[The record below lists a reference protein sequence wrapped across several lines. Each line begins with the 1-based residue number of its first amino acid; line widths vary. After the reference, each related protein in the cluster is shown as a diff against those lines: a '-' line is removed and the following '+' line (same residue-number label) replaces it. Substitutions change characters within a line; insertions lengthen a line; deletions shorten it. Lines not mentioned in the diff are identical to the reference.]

1 MSGAFLYVKKGGE
14 TMASIITVNPGD
26 VIVLKTDSMMN
37 KQTMVREVKWFK
49 EEMNLNV
56 KIIDARYEIAGVE
69 ENGERIRET
78 IL

>member
-1 MSGAFLYVKKGGE
+1 
-14 TMASIITVNPGD
+14 MASIITVNPGD
-26 VIVLKTDSMMN
+26 VIILKTDSMMN

-69 ENGERIRET
+69 ENGKGICET

>member
-1 MSGAFLYVKKGGE
+1 
-14 TMASIITVNPGD
+14 MASIITVNPGD
-26 VIVLKTDSMMN
+26 VIILKTDSMMN

-69 ENGERIRET
+69 ENGERVCET
-78 IL
+78 VL